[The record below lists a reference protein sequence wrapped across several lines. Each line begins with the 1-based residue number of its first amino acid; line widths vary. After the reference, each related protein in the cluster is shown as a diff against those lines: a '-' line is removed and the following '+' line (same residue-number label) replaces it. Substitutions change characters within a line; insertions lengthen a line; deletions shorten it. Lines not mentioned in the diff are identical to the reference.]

1 MSREERAS
9 PLGPLWGT
17 AFLASLPF
25 AVLAFALPIY
35 GKMLGASALQVG
47 VLFSAVSFA
56 PVLVRPFLGRMVDR
70 WGRRPFILA
79 GLVSYAASMALLA
92 TAASV
97 ELLAI
102 ARLVQGLGQAL
113 FWLSAYT
120 IVADVAHEWDRARG
134 FGAIDEASSRGS
146 LVGALPGL
154 VLVAVMQATGLP
166 WQAVWPWLFGLYSV
180 AAVAGLGLGAWR
192 IGETGQ
198 PGPARPVPHESD
210 PTRHAPRR
218 LSLQL
223 IALMGIVF
231 ITGASTAMVWPV
243 LVVFIQDRLKVGP
256 FQMAIAYLPAALVS
270 SFLPSRIGRLTDRM
284 ARKPLM
290 VAGLV
295 TAGVASAV
303 MPRLRAVWPLAIL
316 WGVDSLGY
324 AASSPAER
332 AFVADIAGRDR
343 RGRSYGLYTFAYFLG
358 AALGPLAGG
367 WLYDAM
373 GQSYPFYG
381 NSIVLG
387 VAALLLILLLR
398 EPARNRA
405 VRRPPGGQGSPPPQ
419 GRGPTPSQG
428 RGSTPSQG
436 RGPLQSGGSL
446 GSP

>member
-1 MSREERAS
+1 MTEAEAAGIPVRMSREERAS

-47 VLFSAVSFA
+47 ALFSAVSFA

-79 GLVSYAASMALLA
+79 GLASYAVSMAL
-92 TAASV
+92 TAMAGSV
-97 ELLAI
+97 ALLAV
-102 ARLVQGLGQAL
+102 ARVVQGLGQAF

-146 LVGALPGL
+146 LVGALPG
-154 VLVAVMQATGLP
+154 VALIAVTQATGLP
-166 WQAVWPWLFGLYSV
+166 WAAVWPWLFGVYTLG
-180 AAVAGLGLGAWR
+180 AGAGLALGAWR
-192 IGETGQ
+192 IGETG
-198 PGPARPVPHESD
+198 PSRGGSSRLPSHESD
-210 PTRHAPRR
+210 PSYHAPRR

-243 LVVFIQDRLKVGP
+243 LVVFLEDRLKAGAFELAV
-256 FQMAIAYLPAALVS
+256 AYLPAALVS

-316 WGVDSLGY
+316 WAVDSLGY

-358 AALGPLAGG
+358 AAVGPLAGG
-367 WLYDAM
+367 WLYDTM

-387 VAALLLILLLR
+387 LAAALLIALLR
-398 EPARNRA
+398 EPARSRA
-405 VRRPPGGQGSPPPQ
+405 VRRPPGG
-419 GRGPTPSQG
+419 
-428 RGSTPSQG
+428 RGSVPPAH
-436 RGPLQSGGSL
+436 RRADGPGMR
-446 GSP
+446 